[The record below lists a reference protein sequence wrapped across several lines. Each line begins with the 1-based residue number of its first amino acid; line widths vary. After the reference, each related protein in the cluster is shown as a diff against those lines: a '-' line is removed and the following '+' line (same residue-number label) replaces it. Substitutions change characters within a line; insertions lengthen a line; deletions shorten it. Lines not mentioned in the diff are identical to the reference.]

1 MSEGLAKSEAENRS
15 EKIGQRPKISRGFV
29 WVNNDKEI
37 NFSVIINNTV
47 EAIKR

>member
-15 EKIGQRPKISRGFV
+15 ERPKISRGFA

-37 NFSVIINNTV
+37 DFSVIINNTV